1 MKNMFNICDLHGH
14 FLPGMDDGCKTVEE
28 SLQVLQSSYAQG
40 IGQMFATPH
49 YYPVETVEA
58 FLERRQAAYDRLME
72 HLADCRVPF
81 PEICLGAEVA
91 YRTGISRE
99 EDLDKLC
106 LGKSR
111 YLLLELP
118 FRRWDSNVVRDIQII
133 CSTRNITPILAH
145 IERYLD
151 LQTRDSLDSVLEQDV
166 LVQMNAG
173 NFLRF
178 GSRRT
183 AVKLLKNGVVQ
194 LLGSDCHNMT
204 TRPPNLGQA
213 LEYLQKHGIKDVLQ
227 SVGDFSMQIFD
238 EAMHIAEHV

>member
-1 MKNMFNICDLHGH
+1 MRDMDTVCDLHGH

-40 IGQMFATPH
+40 IGHMFATPH

-72 HLADCRVPF
+72 YLTGCGMQV

-91 YRTGISRE
+91 YRAGISRE
-99 EDLDKLC
+99 EKLDKLC
-106 LGKSR
+106 LGNSR

-118 FRRWDSNVVRDIQII
+118 FRKWDSNVVRDIQII
-133 CSTRNITPILAH
+133 CSTQNITPILAH

-151 LQTRDSLDSVLEQDV
+151 LQTRDSLNSVLEQDV

-194 LLGSDCHNMT
+194 LLGTDCHNMT
-204 TRPPNLGQA
+204 TRPPNLGSA
-213 LEYLQKHGIKDVLQ
+213 VEYLQKHGMTDVLQ
-227 SVGDFSMQIFD
+227 SVCDLSMRIFE
-238 EAMHIAEHV
+238 EAM

>member
-1 MKNMFNICDLHGH
+1 M
-14 FLPGMDDGCKTVEE
+14 
-28 SLQVLQSSYAQG
+28 LQSSYVQG
-40 IGQMFATPH
+40 ISRMFATPH

-58 FLERRQAAYDRLME
+58 FLERRQAAYERLRE
-72 HLADCRVPF
+72 HLADCGTPV

-91 YRTGISRE
+91 YRAGISRE
-99 EDLDKLC
+99 EKLEKLC
-106 LGKSR
+106 LGNSR

-151 LQTRDSLDSVLEQDV
+151 LQTRDSLNSVLEQDV

-178 GSRRT
+178 GSRQT
-183 AVKLLKNGVVQ
+183 AVKLLKNGAVQ
-194 LLGSDCHNMT
+194 LLGTDCHNMT
-204 TRPPNLGQA
+204 TRPPNLGPA
-213 LEYLQKHGIKDVLQ
+213 LEYLQKHGMKDIAQ
-227 SVGDFSMQIFD
+227 NIGDFSMQIFD
-238 EAMHIAEHV
+238 EAMNS